1 MAGTPSVVAVRHFE
15 KIAGVDRQHCGFF
28 DMRRV
33 QSICQPRKLRV
44 VWLYCT
50 HITVVRLTCLR
61 FFLDLVEVKFQ
72 AEPIDDTACLLP
84 RCALDTAVLP
94 NRVQAVLVWYPG
106 IVCGCCAQGCFKVL
120 VHRIIRAGPAAKFKD
135 GGARFVH
142 CDTVDFSAF
151 LHAEHDCQF
160 FLIP

>member
-1 MAGTPSVVAVRHFE
+1 MAGTPSVVTVGHFKE
-15 KIAGVDRQHCGFF
+15 IAGVDRQHCGFF

-61 FFLDLVEVKFQ
+61 FFLDLVKMEFQ
-72 AEPIDDTACLLP
+72 TKSIDDATCLLP
-84 RCALDTAVLP
+84 QCALDAAVLS

-106 IVCGCCAQGCFKVL
+106 IVAGCRAQGGFKVL
-120 VHRIIRAGPAAKFKD
+120 IHRIIRAGPAAQCRND
-135 GGARFVH
+135 PAPCV
-142 CDTVDFSAF
+142 
-151 LHAEHDCQF
+151 
-160 FLIP
+160 

>member
-1 MAGTPSVVAVRHFE
+1 ME
-15 KIAGVDRQHCGFF
+15 
-28 DMRRV
+28 
-33 QSICQPRKLRV
+33 
-44 VWLYCT
+44 
-50 HITVVRLTCLR
+50 
-61 FFLDLVEVKFQ
+61 FQ
-72 AEPIDDTACLLP
+72 AEPIDNAARLLP
-84 RCALDTAVLP
+84 LCALDAAVLP

-106 IVCGCCAQGCFKVL
+106 IVCGRRAQGGFKVF
-120 VHRIIRAGPAAKFKD
+120 VHSIIRAGPATKFKD